1 MVIEVEFRR
10 VFVAAY
16 FVKTGY
22 CSVHKVALWFGARK
36 IHFGRRNQQ
45 QGEELKKTPVG
56 IKEKDSENFTVFV
69 LCSCVERK
77 SKTMAYLHLSIRISE
92 QQISSWL
99 YTDSHCP
106 NHFGDYSSS
115 TVKTRHV
122 LLQKQERETNRLR
135 VRVNCI

>member
-1 MVIEVEFRR
+1 MVIEVEFRC
-10 VFVAAY
+10 VFVATY

-22 CSVHKVALWFGARK
+22 CSVHKIALWFGTRK
-36 IHFGRRNQQ
+36 THFGRRNQQ

-56 IKEKDSENFTVFV
+56 IKEKDSEKFTVFV

-77 SKTMAYLHLSIRISE
+77 NKDNGVLTSFDPYKRTTDKFVVI
-92 QQISSWL
+92 Q
-99 YTDSHCP
+99 YTDCL

-122 LLQKQERETNRLR
+122 LLQKQERETTETDSER
-135 VRVNCI
+135 V